1 MAMMESARNA
11 KTAWR
16 GAAKHMAISLF
27 SPPLFLEGSPGFMS
41 KPQLHNAGKM
51 KLVSDHNL
59 ANTRRGGG
67 RAVDVLPAKPP
78 CSTCERSNFPNKRE
92 LDAEFARQK
101 FWHNRRGK

>member
-1 MAMMESARNA
+1 
-11 KTAWR
+11 
-16 GAAKHMAISLF
+16 MAIYSVL
-27 SPPLFLEGSPGFMS
+27 SASVLEGNTDFMS

-51 KLVSDHNL
+51 KLVSDHNP